1 MKALITG
8 ASSGMGRDMARYL
21 DSLGYELY
29 LVSRSEDELNKL
41 ASSLKN
47 KSVVIPLDLTKE
59 DNCFKLYEKVKSEEI
74 DWLINNAGFGLL
86 GNTWELDLERELEMI
101 NLNVK
106 AVHILTRLFLDDM
119 IKRNSGRILNVA
131 SSAGFL
137 PGPSLNT
144 YYATK
149 NYIAKWS
156 IGLYEELRRKNI
168 NVHISCLCPGPVNTN
183 FDKVA
188 GVQFSM
194 KGLSSEYVA
203 KYAIDK
209 SLKNKLIIIP
219 GLSVKLGIFFSRF
232 LSYKGQAKMV
242 YGIQKRKG
250 GK

>member
-1 MKALITG
+1 MKVLITG

-21 DSLGYELY
+21 DTLGYELF

-41 ASSLKN
+41 ASSLNN
-47 KSVVIPLDLTKE
+47 KSTVIPLDLTKE
-59 DNCFKLYEKVKSEEI
+59 DNCYKLYNLVKKEKI

-86 GNTWELDLERELEMI
+86 GNTWELDLDKEMDMI
-101 NLNVK
+101 NLNIK

-119 IKRNSGRILNVA
+119 VKRDSGRILNVA
-131 SSAGFL
+131 SSAAFL

-149 NYIAKWS
+149 NYVAKWS
-156 IGLYEELRRKNI
+156 IGLAEELRRKNI

-188 GVQFSM
+188 GVKFSL

-203 KYAIDK
+203 KYAIDE
-209 SLKNKLIIIP
+209 SLKNKLIIVP
-219 GLSVKLGIFFSRF
+219 GFSVKLGLFFSRF
-232 LSYKGQAKMV
+232 LSYKNQARMV
-242 YGIQKRKG
+242 YNIQKKKG
-250 GK
+250 R

>member
-1 MKALITG
+1 MKVLITG
-8 ASSGMGRDMARYL
+8 ASSGIGRDMARYL
-21 DSLGYELY
+21 DSLGYELI
-29 LVSRSEDELNKL
+29 LVSRSEEDLNKL
-41 ASSLKN
+41 ATSLKN
-47 KSVVIPLDLTKE
+47 KSMVIPMDLSKS
-59 DNCFKLYEKVKSEEI
+59 DNCYKLYDRVKTENV

-86 GNTWELDLERELEMI
+86 GNTWELSLDKELEMLD
-101 NLNVK
+101 LNVR

-119 IKRNSGRILNVA
+119 VKRNSGRILNVA
-131 SSAGFL
+131 SSAAFL

-149 NYIAKWS
+149 NYVAKWS

-188 GVQFSM
+188 GVKFSM

-209 SLKNKLIIIP
+209 ALKNKLVIIP
-219 GLSVKLGIFFSRF
+219 GLSVRLGLFFSRF
-232 LSYKGQAKMV
+232 LSYKSQAKTV
-242 YGIQKRKG
+242 YNIQKKKG
-250 GK
+250 R